1 MFIVEALENG
11 VETYSEYDT
20 RFEALEEVSQLRK
33 EGAFNISLSE
43 LRRIEYTDAEVDKML
58 EGVNV

>member
-1 MFIVEALENG
+1 MFIVEAVENG

-20 RFEALEEVSQLRK
+20 RFEALEEVSKLRK
-33 EGAFNISLSE
+33 EGASNISLSE
-43 LRRIEYTDAEVDKML
+43 LRRIDYTDAEVDKML

>member
-20 RFEALEEVSQLRK
+20 RFEALEEVSKLRK
-33 EGAFNISLSE
+33 EGVSNISLSE
-43 LRRIEYTDAEVDKML
+43 LRRIDYTDAEVDKML

>member
-1 MFIVEALENG
+1 MFIVEA

-20 RFEALEEVSQLRK
+20 RFEALEEVSKLRK
-33 EGAFNISLSE
+33 EGVSNISLSE
-43 LRRIEYTDAEVDKML
+43 LRRIDYTDAEVDEML